1 MPDGLDLDR
10 CGVALCN
17 SEDCGSSL
25 SRQRRSKA
33 KNSRSLSRR
42 CSAFICGTQGNHC
55 QLTAGALDGSS
66 AGREENSTR
75 KYAYN
80 RAMSEPIE
88 KRPDAAEQLASLR
101 IERDQQGE
109 SRSTAWRWILG
120 GAVLLL
126 GVVLWSLFS
135 SGPRAVEVRVATAR
149 EVRLAGGGA
158 TVLNA
163 SGYVTARRQA
173 TVSSKVTGR
182 VVEVLIEEGMFVA
195 EQQLMARVDASNIE
209 VSLKLARAQAKATQ
223 ATLAETR
230 VREHEAQLELERVER
245 LRGAGIGSEAEL
257 DAARA
262 GRDAFAARLEQQD
275 GEVAVAWQQIA
286 VLAQQLADTEIRAPF
301 AGVVVSKN
309 AQPGEMI
316 SPSAAGGGF
325 TRTGIGT
332 VVDMES
338 LEIEVDVNESYI
350 NRVHAGQE
358 VVATLD
364 AYSDWE
370 IEARV
375 IAIIPTADRQRA
387 TVRVRIG
394 FAQLDPRILPDM
406 GVKVAFR
413 EGEQTGGEPRARV
426 VVPAAAVR
434 RVADRDTVFVV
445 ADDRAERR
453 VVTLGG
459 EHGDGVVVRSGVSAG
474 ERVIVAG
481 PEELAGGETVKE
493 VID

>member
-1 MPDGLDLDR
+1 
-10 CGVALCN
+10 
-17 SEDCGSSL
+17 
-25 SRQRRSKA
+25 
-33 KNSRSLSRR
+33 
-42 CSAFICGTQGNHC
+42 
-55 QLTAGALDGSS
+55 
-66 AGREENSTR
+66 
-75 KYAYN
+75 
-80 RAMSEPIE
+80 MSEPIE
-88 KRPDAAEQLASLR
+88 RRPDASEQLASLR
-101 IERDQQGE
+101 IERDQVGE

-120 GAVLLL
+120 VALLLL
-126 GVVLWSLFS
+126 GVVLWSLFF
-135 SGPRAVEVRVATAR
+135 SGPRAVEVRVAAAR
-149 EVRLAGGGA
+149 EVRLGGGGA

-195 EQQLMARVDASNIE
+195 DQQLMARVDASNIE
-209 VSLKLARAQAKATQ
+209 ASLQLARAQATATQ
-223 ATLAETR
+223 AALAETR
-230 VREHEAQLELERVER
+230 VRQHEAQLELERVER
-245 LRGAGIGSEAEL
+245 LRAAGIGSEAEL

-262 GRDAFAARLEQQD
+262 GRDALAARLEQQH
-275 GEVAVAWQQIA
+275 GEVAVAGQQIA

-350 NRVHAGQE
+350 NRVRAGQE
-358 VVATLD
+358 VVAKLD

-370 IEARV
+370 IAARV

-413 EGEQTGGEPRARV
+413 EGAETAGEPRARV

-434 RVADRDTVFVV
+434 RVADRDTVFVF
-445 ADDRAERR
+445 AEGRAERR
-453 VVTLGG
+453 AVTLGG
-459 EHGDGVVVRSGVSAG
+459 EHEDGVVVRSGVTAG

-481 PEELAGGETVKE
+481 AEELAGGERVTE
-493 VID
+493 EID